1 MPLETIISSY
11 GYLALVAGAFVEE
24 ATFVIMAGFLAHEG
38 YFSLSGVTLVS
49 FLSAFVGAQVL
60 FILGRRKGTEWI
72 DARPKMKQ
80 KLARARGFL
89 SRNEVLVILGFRF
102 VYGLHTVAPVSM
114 GLSSISVR
122 LFTCLN
128 AAGAL
133 IWAAVFSLAGY
144 GFGRALNILLLDI
157 RRMEKHVLAVIA
169 IAGVAAWVIYRVV
182 QRRKLRIQNSA
193 PTA

>member
-1 MPLETIISSY
+1 MTIEMFISTY
-11 GYLALVAGAFVEE
+11 GYLALFAGAFVEE

-49 FLSAFVGAQVL
+49 FVSAFAGAQVL
-60 FILGRRKGTEWI
+60 FILGRRNGTEWV

-80 KLARARGFL
+80 KLARARRFL
-89 SRNEVLVILGFRF
+89 SRNEVLVILGFRY

-114 GLSSISVR
+114 GLSSVSVR

-133 IWAAVFSLAGY
+133 LWAGVFSLAGY
-144 GFGRALNILLLDI
+144 GFGRALNILLIDL
-157 RRMEKHVLAVIA
+157 RRVEKHVLVVIA
-169 IAGVAAWVIYRVV
+169 IAGAGAWVIYKLI
-182 QRRKLRIQNSA
+182 QRRKNRAGNA
-193 PTA
+193 GA